1 MSETGLVAAF
11 TGVRRPFALMEF
23 PVPEAEPGAA
33 VVRIT
38 LANVC
43 GSDLHIWRG
52 TLKTACPGRR

>member
-38 LANVC
+38 LAL
-43 GSDLHIWRG
+43 SLIHI
-52 TLKTACPGRR
+52 